1 MPYPLVR
8 LRQDHDRR
16 LRAGHPWIYSNEIL
30 PPEEPIE
37 PGSLVRVQTA
47 DGKIFAV
54 AYYNPHSLIAARVL
68 TRNKDA
74 RIGRH
79 FFEVRLQRALD
90 LRDRLFGAPFY
101 RLVHGEADGLPG
113 LVIDRYGPH
122 LVAQLNTAGMERLWP
137 LCREALLRLLEPESI
152 LLRNDSPVRTLE
164 GLPLQVRIDHGTPP
178 ERVRIEENGLPF
190 LAQIRGG
197 QKTGWFYDQRLNRGH
212 VRLFARGQDV
222 LDLYCY
228 GGGFALNA
236 LAAGARSAL
245 LVDGN
250 AKALELAR
258 DNAALHEV
266 ADRVDIREGEVFDVV
281 EELARERRRF
291 GLVIADPPSFVKSR
305 SRVATGLRAYR
316 RLAEHCARLV
326 AENGVL
332 CMACCSHNVS
342 AEEFRREVLTG
353 IHAASRG
360 ARQLLFAGAAPDHPV
375 HPTLAES
382 AYLKFYAFAL
392 D

>member
-1 MPYPLVR
+1 MSYPLVR
-8 LRQDHDRR
+8 LKRGHDRR
-16 LRAGHPWIYSNEIL
+16 LRAGHPWIYSNEIV
-30 PPEEPIE
+30 PPEQPVE
-37 PGSLVRVQTA
+37 PGSLVRIQTA
-47 DGKIFAV
+47 DRKIFAV

-68 TRNKDA
+68 TRDKDA
-74 RIGRH
+74 HIGRR
-79 FFEVRLQRALD
+79 FFEVRLRRALE
-90 LRDRLFGAPFY
+90 LRERMFERPFY

-113 LVIDRYGPH
+113 LVIDRYGDH

-137 LCREALLRLLEPESI
+137 LCREALLRLLEPESV

-164 GLPLQVRIDHGTPP
+164 GLPLEVRIDLGIPP

-190 LAQIRGG
+190 FAQIRGG
-197 QKTGWFYDQRLNRGH
+197 QKTGWFYDQRLNRAH
-212 VRLFARGQDV
+212 VRLFARGRDV

-245 LVDGN
+245 LVDESET
-250 AKALELAR
+250 ALRLAR
-258 DNAALHEV
+258 DNAALQRV
-266 ADRVDIREGEVFDVV
+266 AERVEIRAGEVFEVV
-281 EELARERRRF
+281 EDLARERRRF
-291 GLVIADPPSFVKSR
+291 GLVSADPPSFVKSR

-316 RLAEHCARLV
+316 RLAERCARLV

-342 AEEFRREVLTG
+342 AEEFRRELLIG
-353 IHAASRG
+353 IRAASRG
-360 ARQLLFAGAAPDHPV
+360 ARQLLFAGASPDHPV